1 MIAERDPDVAR
12 HEIRMQCAAG
22 QALAAVLN
30 GLDAG
35 IDQAFDAFEAEAD
48 PLGLPAAVGKLA
60 AWLVAPDERE
70 RVTEAAT
77 AVVRAWRT
85 SPRASTILAPGED
98 PAAVVRRIRGG
109 IELTVWRVC
118 DAVTR
123 TLTDVGVENL
133 RDRLGT
139 VVLAAFYDCGSS
151 DPDYED
157 RLRRAACQHALA
169 NLTGATG
176 LHTLAHRLARAE
188 NRLRPWLPLLHVFDR
203 VGPIIDR
210 QPEPIDPHALIADL
224 QAELSLLA
232 GVPYLFGDEIEER
245 TDG

>member
-1 MIAERDPDVAR
+1 VTITEREPAEAR
-12 HEIRMQCAAG
+12 REIRMRCAAG

-30 GLDAG
+30 GLDDG
-35 IDQAFDAFEAEAD
+35 IAQAFDAFEAEAD
-48 PLGLPAAVGKLA
+48 PLGLPASVGKLA
-60 AWLVAPDERE
+60 VWLVAPDDRE

-85 SPRASTILAPGED
+85 SPQASAILGPGED

-123 TLTDVGVENL
+123 ALTDVGVENL

-139 VVLAAFYDCGSS
+139 VVLAAFYECGSS

-157 RLRRAACQHALA
+157 RLRRAACHHALGD
-169 NLTGATG
+169 LMGARG

-188 NRLRPWLPLLHVFDR
+188 NQRRPWLPLLHVFDR

-210 QPEPIDPHALIADL
+210 QPEPIDRDTLIADL
-224 QAELSLLA
+224 QAELNLLA
-232 GVPYLFGDEIEER
+232 GVPYLFGN
-245 TDG
+245 DG